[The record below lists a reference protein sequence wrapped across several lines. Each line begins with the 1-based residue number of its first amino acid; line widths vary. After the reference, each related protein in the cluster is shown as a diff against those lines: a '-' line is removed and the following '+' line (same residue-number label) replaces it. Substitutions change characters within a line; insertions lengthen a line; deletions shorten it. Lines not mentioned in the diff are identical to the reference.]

1 MHILEIPSFFPP
13 YGGEFCLE
21 QAKALQSLGHEV
33 RIISNVQLSLR
44 ISKTRYFT
52 YSYCPKWSNVDGIS
66 VYKSYQRGWPK
77 VIRPNVKRWV
87 ARVRSMFADYVR
99 LYGKPDVVHVHCV
112 KWAGYAAMVLS
123 EEYNIPYVVTEHL
136 PKEIFQQEFDRL
148 SSARW
153 AIPLLKQ
160 AYARAGMVVTVSE
173 ELQDDL
179 ACYFGKDY
187 RHVTIPNVVD
197 VDFYA
202 CRERLPL
209 DGRPFRFCCLAIYDE
224 RKGYDILLKAFD
236 QLVLSN
242 PNVHLTIAGRGTDS
256 AKCLQLVKGYA
267 CKDHVTILG
276 ELSKE
281 GVRNSLYESDALVLA
296 TRGESQGLVLLEAL
310 STGIPVVSTEAVPK
324 SVRSSVGAKYVPV
337 NDAIALEKAMIETMG
352 NTSFCS
358 EDLSLMARQMA
369 SPEMIGRRLEK
380 VLSDAVR
387 P

>member
-52 YSYCPKWSNVDGIS
+52 YSYRPKWSNVDGIS